1 MQIRPLG
8 SDDYDAVLDLWRRSG
23 LSSVRPT
30 GRDSREAFSST
41 SRPDASPNTANGFQK
56 TLGLFKG
63 DELVGVIVVTHDGRK
78 GWLNRLA
85 VDPDHR
91 RQGIARRL
99 ITAAEELLSRQGIH
113 VIGALIESKNDVS
126 LRLFRRVGYELHN
139 DICYLSKRDR
149 ADA

>member
-8 SDDYDAVLDLWRRSG
+8 IDDYDAILDLWRRSG
-23 LSSVRPT
+23 LSSLRPM
-30 GRDSREAFSST
+30 GRDSREAFAGT
-41 SRPDASPNTANGFQK
+41 SRPGASPHDANGFQT
-56 TLGLFKG
+56 TLGLHKG
-63 DELVGVIVVTHDGRK
+63 EQLAGVIVVTHDGRK

-91 RQGIARRL
+91 QQGFAQRL
-99 ITAAEELLSRQGIH
+99 ITAAEALLSRQGIH
-113 VIGALIESKNDVS
+113 VIGVLIESKNDAS
-126 LRLFRRVGYELHN
+126 LGLFRRAGYELHN